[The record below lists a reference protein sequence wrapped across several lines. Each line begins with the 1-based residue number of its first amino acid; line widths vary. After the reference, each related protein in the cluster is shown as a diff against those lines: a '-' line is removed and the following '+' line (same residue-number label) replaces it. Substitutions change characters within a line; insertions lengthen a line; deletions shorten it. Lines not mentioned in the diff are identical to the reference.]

1 MDDACK
7 HDWRN
12 SININ
17 SKGTL
22 DSVME
27 CEDCGV
33 RHYLDS
39 RQRPKHLQ
47 HLPSER
53 YENLVKLFS

>member
-1 MDDACK
+1 MDSACK

-12 SININ
+12 GIKIN
-17 SKGTL
+17 SQGVL
-22 DSVME
+22 ESVME
-27 CEDCGV
+27 CEECGA

-47 HLPSER
+47 HLPSR
-53 YENLVKLFS
+53 DTKT

>member
-39 RQRPKHLQ
+39 RPRPTHLQ
-47 HLPSER
+47 HVPTER
-53 YENLVKLFS
+53 YESLVKLFS